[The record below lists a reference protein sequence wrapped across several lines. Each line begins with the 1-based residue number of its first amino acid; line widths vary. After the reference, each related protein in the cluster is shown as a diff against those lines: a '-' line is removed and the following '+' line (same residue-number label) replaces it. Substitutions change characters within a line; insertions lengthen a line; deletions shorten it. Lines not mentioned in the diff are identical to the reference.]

1 MSEFEGKERIIQEFV
16 PGKQVTLA
24 HVIASPDKDLY
35 GKLGLIDAEG
45 AIGIMTI
52 TPSEGAMIAADI
64 ASKSADIKVGFVDR
78 FNGSL
83 VITGDVAA
91 VEVAIR
97 DVMAVLCDRMGFAKA
112 PVTKHEQCDI
122 KGREEKAHHSD
133 RPVDRREDDSVP
145 ADQQRGA
152 SLLQNADGAGDQQKY
167 DRYTGRVSG
176 AERIPWCTDCDFRRC
191 GYYPDGTGCDRG
203 RDDVSSA
210 VLQYVCR

>member
-35 GKLGLIDAEG
+35 GKLGLVDAEG

-64 ASKSADIKVGFVDR
+64 ASKSADIRVGFVDR

-97 DVMAVLCDRMGFAKA
+97 DVMGVLCDRMGFARA
-112 PVTKHEQCDI
+112 PVTK
-122 KGREEKAHHSD
+122 
-133 RPVDRREDDSVP
+133 
-145 ADQQRGA
+145 
-152 SLLQNADGAGDQQKY
+152 
-167 DRYTGRVSG
+167 T
-176 AERIPWCTDCDFRRC
+176 
-191 GYYPDGTGCDRG
+191 
-203 RDDVSSA
+203 
-210 VLQYVCR
+210 

>member
-24 HVIASPDKDLY
+24 HVIASPDKNLY

-52 TPSEGAMIAADI
+52 TPSEGA
-64 ASKSADIKVGFVDR
+64 SKSADIRVGFVDR

-97 DVMAVLCDRMGFAKA
+97 DVMGVLCDRMGFARA
-112 PVTKHEQCDI
+112 PVTK
-122 KGREEKAHHSD
+122 
-133 RPVDRREDDSVP
+133 
-145 ADQQRGA
+145 
-152 SLLQNADGAGDQQKY
+152 
-167 DRYTGRVSG
+167 T
-176 AERIPWCTDCDFRRC
+176 
-191 GYYPDGTGCDRG
+191 
-203 RDDVSSA
+203 
-210 VLQYVCR
+210 

>member
-24 HVIASPDKDLY
+24 HVIASTDKDLY

-112 PVTKHEQCDI
+112 PVTK
-122 KGREEKAHHSD
+122 
-133 RPVDRREDDSVP
+133 
-145 ADQQRGA
+145 
-152 SLLQNADGAGDQQKY
+152 
-167 DRYTGRVSG
+167 T
-176 AERIPWCTDCDFRRC
+176 
-191 GYYPDGTGCDRG
+191 
-203 RDDVSSA
+203 
-210 VLQYVCR
+210 

>member
-97 DVMAVLCDRMGFAKA
+97 DVMAVLCVRMGFA
-112 PVTKHEQCDI
+112 
-122 KGREEKAHHSD
+122 
-133 RPVDRREDDSVP
+133 
-145 ADQQRGA
+145 
-152 SLLQNADGAGDQQKY
+152 
-167 DRYTGRVSG
+167 
-176 AERIPWCTDCDFRRC
+176 
-191 GYYPDGTGCDRG
+191 
-203 RDDVSSA
+203 
-210 VLQYVCR
+210 

>member
-64 ASKSADIKVGFVDR
+64 ASKAADIKVGCVDR

-112 PVTKHEQCDI
+112 PVTK
-122 KGREEKAHHSD
+122 
-133 RPVDRREDDSVP
+133 
-145 ADQQRGA
+145 
-152 SLLQNADGAGDQQKY
+152 
-167 DRYTGRVSG
+167 T
-176 AERIPWCTDCDFRRC
+176 
-191 GYYPDGTGCDRG
+191 
-203 RDDVSSA
+203 
-210 VLQYVCR
+210 

>member
-24 HVIASPDKDLY
+24 HVIASPDKNLY

-64 ASKSADIKVGFVDR
+64 ASKAADIKVGFVDR

-112 PVTKHEQCDI
+112 PVTK
-122 KGREEKAHHSD
+122 
-133 RPVDRREDDSVP
+133 
-145 ADQQRGA
+145 
-152 SLLQNADGAGDQQKY
+152 
-167 DRYTGRVSG
+167 T
-176 AERIPWCTDCDFRRC
+176 
-191 GYYPDGTGCDRG
+191 
-203 RDDVSSA
+203 
-210 VLQYVCR
+210 